1 MKTPPSHRPTAP
13 VNADDKSFSLGLR
26 VAAGF
31 VLAFALIGGVGGWAA
46 TAQLNGAVIA
56 QGEVAVDQNL
66 KFVQHRDGGIISAI
80 EIREGDRVKAG
91 QVLFRLDDAQT
102 RAELSILRS
111 QLLELTGR
119 EARLTAERDGLSQI
133 DFPPELLVD
142 TPQAKRIVQ
151 GESRLFDGN
160 MLSRNSRKQQLE
172 LGISQIEEEIAG
184 LETQLVG
191 KTDEIHLVEA
201 EHQRI
206 AELTEAKLIDR
217 TRIFSMGRE
226 RARLVG
232 EHGEVTSAI
241 ARAQVRIG
249 ELRLQILA
257 VDDEARTEA
266 QREIGLT
273 TARISELRDRR
284 EATEARLTRTE
295 LKAPISGTVNE
306 LKIYTIGGVISPA
319 EVLASIVP
327 EDARLKIG
335 IKFPPNSI
343 DQIAPGQPVRIR
355 FSAFNQRTT
364 PEVTGVMTY
373 VAAAATRA
381 SASADS
387 YYAGDAEIGADEMEK
402 LAGLQL
408 IPGMPAEIFVS
419 TESRTPFSYIA
430 KPLTDQFNRAMRER

>member
-1 MKTPPSHRPTAP
+1 MTQKPSNQPAAP
-13 VNADDKSFSLGLR
+13 VNTGEKRFPLGLR
-26 VAAGF
+26 VGAGF
-31 VLAFALIGGVGGWAA
+31 VLAFLLIGGVGGWAA

-80 EIREGDRVKAG
+80 EIREGDRVEAG

-102 RAELSILRS
+102 RAELSILQS
-111 QLLELTGR
+111 QLLELAGR
-119 EARLTAERDGLSQI
+119 EARLTAERDGLAEIAFPSELSGETVQI
-133 DFPPELLVD
+133 
-142 TPQAKRIVQ
+142 ARIVQ
-151 GESRLFDGN
+151 GETRMFEGN
-160 MLSRNSRKQQLE
+160 SLSRNSRKQQLD

-184 LETQLVG
+184 LETQLRG
-191 KTDEIHLVEA
+191 KTDEIALVDV
-201 EHQRI
+201 EHARI

-217 TRIFSMGRE
+217 TRIFAMSRE
-226 RARLVG
+226 RARLLG
-232 EHGEVTSAI
+232 EHGEISSAM
-241 ARAQVRIG
+241 ARARVRIG

-266 QREIGLT
+266 QREIGQA

-284 EATEARLTRTE
+284 EATEAKLTRTD
-295 LKAPISGTVNE
+295 LRAPIAGIINE
-306 LKIYTIGGVISPA
+306 LKVHTIGGVITPA

-327 EDARLKIG
+327 DDARLKIG

-343 DQIAPGQPVRIR
+343 DQIAVGQPVRIR
-355 FSAFNQRTT
+355 FPAFNQRTT

-381 SASADS
+381 SASAES
-387 YYAGDAEIGADEMEK
+387 HYAGDAEIGTEEMEK

-419 TESRTPFSYIA
+419 TEARTPLSYLT

>member
-1 MKTPPSHRPTAP
+1 MTQKPSNQPTAP
-13 VNADDKSFSLGLR
+13 TSTSENRFPLGLR
-26 VAAGF
+26 VGAGF
-31 VLAFALIGGVGGWAA
+31 VLAFLLIGGVGGWAA

-80 EIREGDRVKAG
+80 EIREGDRVEAG

-102 RAELSILRS
+102 RAELSILQS
-111 QLLELTGR
+111 QLLELAGR
-119 EARLTAERDGLSQI
+119 EARLTAERDGLAEI
-133 DFPPELLVD
+133 AFPPELGGE
-142 TPQAKRIVQ
+142 TAQIARIVQ
-151 GESRLFDGN
+151 GETRMFEGN
-160 MLSRNSRKQQLE
+160 SLSRNSRKQQLE

-184 LETQLVG
+184 LETQLRG
-191 KTDEIHLVEA
+191 KADEIALVDV
-201 EHQRI
+201 EHARI

-217 TRIFSMGRE
+217 TRIFAMSRE
-226 RARLVG
+226 RARLLG
-232 EHGEVTSAI
+232 EHGEISSAM
-241 ARAQVRIG
+241 ARARVRIG

-266 QREIGLT
+266 QREIGQA

-284 EATEARLTRTE
+284 EATEAKLTRTD
-295 LKAPISGTVNE
+295 LRAPIAGIINE
-306 LKIYTIGGVISPA
+306 LKVHTIGGVITPA

-327 EDARLKIG
+327 DDARLKIG

-343 DQIAPGQPVRIR
+343 DQIAVGQPVRIR
-355 FSAFNQRTT
+355 FPAFNQRTT

-381 SASADS
+381 SASAES
-387 YYAGDAEIGADEMEK
+387 HYAGDAEIGTEEMEK

-419 TESRTPFSYIA
+419 TEARTPLSYLT